1 MDAYATLVEKRGGR
15 CLVCLDIPADKLPSE
30 RFSVTIKTHRSLRQ
44 HRMYWGM
51 LGQVVEATGRWASTR
66 ELHQWLKYELGYYT
80 PTEVRD
86 GRVVLEWDSTD
97 FRSMGAEKFKRFLDL
112 SIATIALEVGFDPTE
127 ITPMEVRT

>member
-1 MDAYATLVEKRGGR
+1 MDSYAELVEERVND
-15 CLVCLDIPADKLPSE
+15 CLVRLEIPAYKLPSE
-30 RFSVTIKTHRSLRQ
+30 RFSVTIKTHRSLQQ

-51 LGQVVEATGRWASTR
+51 LNSVVEATGRWPSTR
-66 ELHQWLKYELGYYT
+66 ALHQWLKYELGYYT
-80 PTEVRD
+80 PVEVED
-86 GRVVLEWDSTD
+86 GRVILEWDSTD